1 VIVALLERVTRLLL
15 CVMVFLMM
23 TVTSIDVFAR
33 YVLNAPLRGAFEI
46 VTLVLATSTFIALP
60 LVTRSNEHIS
70 VDLLKPLLRGTGLKI
85 QRIAILAVAATIL
98 SVTTVQMWRH
108 ARLLADGGQV
118 TGFLEWPLAPLGY
131 LMSGLCGLSVL
142 IYLAMLWEQLRGL
155 RLAQRPPGEIDP
167 KVL

>member
-1 VIVALLERVTRLLL
+1 
-15 CVMVFLMM
+15 
-23 TVTSIDVFAR
+23 
-33 YVLNAPLRGAFEI
+33 
-46 VTLVLATSTFIALP
+46 
-60 LVTRSNEHIS
+60 
-70 VDLLKPLLRGTGLKI
+70 
-85 QRIAILAVAATIL
+85 
-98 SVTTVQMWRH
+98 VQMWRH